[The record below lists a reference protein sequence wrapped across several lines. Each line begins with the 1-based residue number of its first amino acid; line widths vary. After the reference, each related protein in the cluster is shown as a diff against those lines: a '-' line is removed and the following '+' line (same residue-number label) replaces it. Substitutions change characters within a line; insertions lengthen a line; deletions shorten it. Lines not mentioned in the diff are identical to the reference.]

1 MLYAPHFISTV
12 VMGGIIMLMLSP
24 SYGVVN
30 TVIKALGHD
39 PIYFMSLPSAF
50 RHIYVWSGVW
60 QGMGWSA
67 VIYLAA
73 LSAVSPELHEA
84 ATIDGASKLQR
95 IWHINVPT
103 IKPTIIILL
112 ILQLGSIA
120 SVGYEKVYLLHINRN
135 VEVSE
140 VIYTYE

>member
-1 MLYAPHFISTV
+1 
-12 VMGGIIMLMLSP
+12 
-24 SYGVVN
+24 
-30 TVIKALGHD
+30 
-39 PIYFMSLPSAF
+39 
-50 RHIYVWSGVW
+50 
-60 QGMGWSA
+60 MGWSA

-120 SVGYEKVYLLHINRN
+120 SVGYEKVYLLQNNLN

-140 VIYTYE
+140 VISTYVYKRGILDTSYSFSSAVGLFNNVVNVSLLLIANAISRKASDTSLF